1 MLLNSVADNLKM
13 AIQMR
18 LTTFVHDEHDRLGAV
33 EGERILDL
41 NAAYST
47 YLESEGVSEA
57 KVTADAQLPTRMRG
71 FIELGEIALEAARKT
86 LDFLRREKYS
96 VEGAVF
102 NLEDVK
108 FKAPIPDPP
117 KIVCTGLNYEDY
129 RAILGLEYLPVPQ
142 IFLKAP
148 SSIIGHLE
156 PIVIPEGYGSVFHEY
171 EFSCVIGKRCKDV
184 PKEEV
189 HDFIFGYTIL
199 NDITAHDIEL
209 MTREYQQ
216 WAKSFDTFAPM
227 GPWIVTPQE
236 MPKNLYN
243 LKILRR
249 RNRKVEFESN
259 TKNMRFHFDD
269 IISFASTFW
278 TLEPGTIV
286 TTASPPAGP
295 IEPGDVIEA
304 EVEGVGVLRNPV
316 TSRRITMEYAKRL
329 GLI

>member
-1 MLLNSVADNLKM
+1 MK
-13 AIQMR
+13 
-18 LTTFVHDEHDRLGAV
+18 LTTFALDGHDRIGAV
-33 EGERILDL
+33 EGKTVLDL
-41 NAAYST
+41 NVAYSA

-57 KVTADAQLPTRMRG
+57 KATVNARLPKEMRA
-71 FIELGEIALEAARKT
+71 FIELGDIALEAAGKA
-86 LDFLRREKYS
+86 LAFLRKENYG

-102 NLEDVK
+102 KLDDVK
-108 FKAPIPDPP
+108 LRAPILDPP

-148 SSIIGHLE
+148 SSVIGHLE
-156 PIVIPEGYGSVFHEY
+156 PIVIPEGYGTVFHEY
-171 EFSCVIGKRCKDV
+171 EFSCVIGKKCKDV
-184 PKEEV
+184 PKDDAHNV
-189 HDFIFGYTIL
+189 IFGYTIL
-199 NDITAHDIEL
+199 NDVTAHDIEL
-209 MTREYQQ
+209 ITREYQQ

-227 GPWIVTPQE
+227 GPWIVTSEE

-249 RNRKVEFESN
+249 RNGKVEFESN

-316 TSRRITMEYAKRL
+316 TSRRVTTEYAKRI

>member
-1 MLLNSVADNLKM
+1 MK
-13 AIQMR
+13 
-18 LTTFVHDEHDRLGAV
+18 LTTFALDGYDRIGAV
-33 EGERILDL
+33 EGKTVLDL
-41 NAAYST
+41 NAAYSA

-57 KVTADAQLPTRMRG
+57 KATANARLPKGMRA
-71 FIELGEIALEAARKT
+71 FIELGDIALEAAGKA
-86 LDFLRREKYS
+86 LDFLRKENYGL
-96 VEGAVF
+96 EGAVF
-102 NLEDVK
+102 KLDDVK
-108 FKAPIPDPP
+108 LRAPIPNPP

-148 SSIIGHLE
+148 SSVIGHLE
-156 PIVIPEGYGSVFHEY
+156 PIVIPEGYGTVFHEY
-171 EFSCVIGKRCKDV
+171 EFSCVIGKKCKDV
-184 PKEEV
+184 PKDDAHNV
-189 HDFIFGYTIL
+189 IFGYTIL
-199 NDITAHDIEL
+199 NDITAHNIEL
-209 MTREYQQ
+209 ITREYQQ

-227 GPWIVTPQE
+227 GPWIVTSKE

-249 RNRKVEFESN
+249 RNGKVEFESN

-316 TSRRITMEYAKRL
+316 TSRRITTEYAKRI

>member
-1 MLLNSVADNLKM
+1 LLLNALLHILKM
-13 AIQMR
+13 TIEMK
-18 LTTFVHDEHDRLGAV
+18 LTTFVMGKHDRLGAV
-33 EGERILDL
+33 KGEKILDL
-41 NAAYST
+41 NAAYSA
-47 YLESEGVSEA
+47 YLETEGVSEP
-57 KVTADAQLPTRMRG
+57 KITANAQLPTRMRG
-71 FIELGEIALEAARKT
+71 FIELGEIALTATRKA
-86 LDFLRREKYS
+86 LDFLRKENYA

-102 NLEDVK
+102 NLNDVRLR
-108 FKAPIPDPP
+108 APIPDPP

-148 SSIIGHLE
+148 SSVIGHLE

-184 PKEEV
+184 SKHEA
-189 HDFIFGYTIL
+189 HNMIFGYTIL
-199 NDITAHDIEL
+199 NDITAHHIEL
-209 MTREYQQ
+209 ITREYQQ

-227 GPWIVTPQE
+227 GPWIVTSEE

-249 RNRKVEFESN
+249 KNGKVEFESN
-259 TKNMRFHFDD
+259 TRNMRFHFDD

-295 IEPGDVIEA
+295 IEPGDIIEA

-316 TSRRITMEYAKRL
+316 TSRRITMEYAKRI
-329 GLI
+329 GLT

>member
-1 MLLNSVADNLKM
+1 MK
-13 AIQMR
+13 
-18 LTTFVHDEHDRLGAV
+18 LTTFAVDEHDRIGAV
-33 EGERILDL
+33 EGETILDL
-41 NAAYST
+41 NAAYIA

-57 KVTADAQLPTRMRG
+57 KATANARLPTRMRA
-71 FIELGEIALEAARKT
+71 FIELGDIALGAARKAM
-86 LDFLRREKYS
+86 DFLRKENYS

-102 NLEDVK
+102 NLDDAK
-108 FKAPIPDPP
+108 FRAPIPDPP

-129 RAILGLEYLPVPQ
+129 RVILGLEYLPVPQ

-148 SSIIGHLE
+148 SSVIGHLQ
-156 PIVIPEGYGSVFHEY
+156 PIIIPEGYGSVFHEY

-184 PKEEV
+184 PKNEIHNV
-189 HDFIFGYTIL
+189 IFGYTIL
-199 NDITAHDIEL
+199 DDVTAHDIEL
-209 MTREYQQ
+209 ITREYQQ

-227 GPWIVTPQE
+227 GPWIVTPDE
-236 MPKNLYN
+236 MPRDLYN

-249 RNRKVEFESN
+249 RNGKVEFESN

-295 IEPGDVIEA
+295 IEPGDVVEA

-316 TSRRITMEYAKRL
+316 TCRRITTEYAKRI

>member
-1 MLLNSVADNLKM
+1 MTIEMK
-13 AIQMR
+13 
-18 LTTFVHDEHDRLGAV
+18 LTTFVIHKHDRLGAV
-33 EGERILDL
+33 VGEKIFDL
-41 NAAYST
+41 NAAYSA
-47 YLESEGVSEA
+47 YLESEGVSGA
-57 KVTADAQLPTRMRG
+57 QATANAHLPERMRA
-71 FIELGEIALEAARKT
+71 FIELGDIALEAAGKA
-86 LDFLRREKYS
+86 LDFLRKENYG

-102 NLEDVK
+102 KLDEVK
-108 FKAPIPDPP
+108 LRAPIPDPP

-148 SSIIGHLE
+148 SSVIGHLE

-209 MTREYQQ
+209 ITREYQQ

-227 GPWIVTPQE
+227 GPWIVTPEE

-295 IEPGDVIEA
+295 IEPEDVIEA

-316 TSRRITMEYAKRL
+316 TSRRIPKEYAKRL